1 MEVRLLSARWSPGI
15 PWACFKPGSGN
26 VEAGAV
32 GRGESVAGVVH
43 NHRAKEQPGVM
54 ALTASHL
61 AY

>member
-1 MEVRLLSARWSPGI
+1 M
-15 PWACFKPGSGN
+15 
-26 VEAGAV
+26 EAGAV

-61 AY
+61 ALLTVMLL